1 MERGY
6 VKLWHKI
13 KDSQSY
19 NRRALHRALLMTFLV
34 DANTRTNYF
43 CGHEIKPGQLAVCV
57 KSLSED
63 LHEPRTN
70 VIRAIKDL
78 VTDGTIS
85 VEKVDTRWSLITL
98 VNWDT
103 YQPSAKES
111 GHEMDTTR
119 TRGGRKADTLKEL
132 RIKNKEDSES
142 KDSSSS
148 TASDA
153 AELVLKGKHKTIKG
167 RRAEAFNRFWEA
179 FSYKK
184 DKAQAID
191 AWAALPPLTDAFVD
205 RICDAAK
212 QEAARR
218 PDYEAK
224 GRSPQYAQG
233 WINGRRWED
242 EPDEPQVQLINVWRK
257 RDA

>member
-6 VKLWHKI
+6 VKVYRKML
-13 KDSQSY
+13 DCRSY
-19 NRRALHRALLMTFLV
+19 SRSSLHRALMLTILLK
-34 DANTRTNYF
+34 ANWKTGYF
-43 CGHEIKPGQLAVCV
+43 RGELIEPGQFGGSVKGLAEE
-57 KSLSED
+57 LS
-63 LHEPRTN
+63 EPRTN
-70 VIRAIKDL
+70 VIRALADL
-78 VTDGTIS
+78 VEDGFVT
-85 VEKVDTRWSLITL
+85 VEKVDTKWTRFCII
-98 VNWDT
+98 NWDI
-103 YQPSAKES
+103 YQQNENSS
-111 GHEMDTTR
+111 GHQTNSKR
-119 TRGGRKADTLKEL
+119 TANGHNQRIKEF
-132 RIKNKEDSES
+132 KNKEDSES

-242 EPDEPQVQLINVWRK
+242 EPNEPQVQLINVWRK